1 MWFKVDDNL
10 AYHPK
15 IIAAGNAAA
24 GLWVRAGAW
33 SSHYATGGRVPS
45 EIASGLGGTRLAS
58 TLVKAGL
65 WLPDIDGYQ
74 FHDWSAY
81 NPTEDDAQAIKEN
94 RSRAGAEA
102 NHVRWH
108 VKQGVIK
115 DGCPFCED
123 LR

>member
-15 IIAAGNAAA
+15 IIAAGNTAA

-33 SSHYATGGRVPS
+33 SSHYSTGGRVPA
-45 EIASGLGGTRLAS
+45 EIANGLGSTRLAD

-65 WLPDIDGYQ
+65 WLPDVDGYR
-74 FHDWSAY
+74 FHDWTTY
-81 NPTEDDAQAIKEN
+81 NPSEDDARAIQDS
-94 RSRAGAEA
+94 RSRSGSEA

-108 VKQGVIK
+108 KNRGVRK
-115 DGCPFCED
+115 PGCSYCEEIP
-123 LR
+123 